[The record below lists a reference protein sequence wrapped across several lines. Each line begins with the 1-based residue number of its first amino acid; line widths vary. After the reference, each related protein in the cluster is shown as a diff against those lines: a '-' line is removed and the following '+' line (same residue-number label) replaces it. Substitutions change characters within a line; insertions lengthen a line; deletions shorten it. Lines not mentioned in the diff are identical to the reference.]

1 MIALV
6 ITSIIGLGIGIS
18 ITSYKY
24 MQKEKM
30 KYESEVDEWINNN
43 KSSSYKSN
51 RKSIVRFG
59 NNYEILS
66 SKE

>member
-1 MIALV
+1 
-6 ITSIIGLGIGIS
+6 
-18 ITSYKY
+18 
-24 MQKEKM
+24 M